1 MKYLSPVH
9 RPPAQSLVGQV
20 YRQIKQESGVIA
32 DPFRLHAP
40 VPELLAGIWSVTR
53 EIGTARQVPWP
64 VKEAV
69 AAAVS
74 QSNACPYC
82 VEIHAAVAAV
92 RVDQPLA
99 LLLTQG
105 RTADI
110 TDPSLR
116 AVVTWARATR
126 SPEPDLGPAGCDG
139 SARGRAGCRNPGAAG
154 RCGAPPDRCR
164 GHACVSR
171 AAGD

>member
-1 MKYLSPVH
+1 MSIKYLSPLG
-9 RPPAQSLVGQV
+9 RPPAQSLVDQV
-20 YRQIKQESGVIA
+20 YRQIKQEFGVIA

-40 VPELLAGIWSVTR
+40 VPTLLAGIWSVTR

-82 VEIHAAVAAV
+82 VEIHAAVASV
-92 RVDQPLA
+92 RANQPLA
-99 LLLTQG
+99 PLLMQE

-110 TDPSLR
+110 TDPSL
-116 AVVTWARATR
+116 
-126 SPEPDLGPAGCDG
+126 
-139 SARGRAGCRNPGAAG
+139 
-154 RCGAPPDRCR
+154 
-164 GHACVSR
+164 
-171 AAGD
+171 